1 MATLT
6 LAYLA
11 GLLTTLNPCVLPM
24 LPVLLASAIDRHRH
38 GPLVLAAGL
47 CLSFTVFG
55 VFVASTGFAI
65 GLDHDTLRTIAA
77 VLMAIFGVILLS
89 SSLQAGVSLATAGAG
104 RFAGGIL
111 QRHEGVGLSGQFL
124 TGVLLG
130 VIWIP
135 CTGPTL
141 GAAIALAGQSGGSLE
156 AGVTMAVFSLGAAT
170 VLVLLTYGSR
180 EVLQSRKT
188 WLAQA
193 ARHAKPAIGIIFLFL
208 GAVILLGLDRQL
220 EIALI
225 AIMPEWL
232 MALTIRF

>member
-1 MATLT
+1 MVTLT

-24 LPVLLASAIDRHRH
+24 LPVVLSSALDRHRH
-38 GPLVLAAGL
+38 GPLALAAGL

-55 VFVASTGFAI
+55 VFIASTGFAI
-65 GLDHDTLRTIAA
+65 GLDHNTLRMVAA
-77 VLMAIFGVILLS
+77 VLLAGFGTILLS
-89 SSLQAGVSLATAGAG
+89 SSLQASVSLATAGAG
-104 RFAGGIL
+104 RFANSIL
-111 QRHEGVGLSGQFL
+111 QRHEGIGLSGQFV

-130 VIWIP
+130 VLWIP

-141 GAAIALAGQSGGSLE
+141 GAAIALAGQSGGSVE
-156 AGVTMAVFSLGAAT
+156 AGLTMAVFSLGAAT

-180 EVLQSRKT
+180 EILRARKAQ
-188 WLAQA
+188 LASA
-193 ARHAKPAIGIIFLFL
+193 GRHAKPAIGMIFVLL
-208 GAVILLGLDRQL
+208 GAAIFFGLDRQI
-220 EIALI
+220 ETALI